1 MTLLKS
7 GWLATGV
14 GAGVG
19 DGVGAGVGDGVGVAI
34 GVGDGTGVGV
44 GVGVA
49 TVVGLGVGDGVG
61 VGVGATMG
69 LVAEAGKTTRFCS
82 TADEFAGLATKPMA
96 RDWPGASVVFHDL
109 GVTL

>member
-14 GAGVG
+14 GEG
-19 DGVGAGVGDGVGVAI
+19 DGA

-44 GVGVA
+44 GVA
-49 TVVGLGVGDGVG
+49 TGVGLGVAIGVG
-61 VGVGATMG
+61 IGEGATMG
-69 LVAEAGKTTRFCS
+69 LEDDAGVTMRFCS
-82 TADEFAGLATKPMA
+82 TAEAFAGLATKPMA
-96 RDWPGASVVFHDL
+96 TDWPGARALFHDL

>member
-14 GAGVG
+14 GE
-19 DGVGAGVGDGVGVAI
+19 GVGAGVGDGVGVAI

-44 GVGVA
+44 GVGFGVA
-49 TVVGLGVGDGVG
+49 TGVGLGVGDGVG

-69 LVAEAGKTTRFCS
+69 LVADAGKTTRFCS
-82 TADEFAGLATKPMA
+82 TAEGFAGLATKPMA
-96 RDWPGASVVFHDL
+96 RDWPGARVVFHDL